1 MIVAG
6 TSWSPKEDDCIRLS
20 LVAGKMTLVLVVAAI
35 VIVASAATVAWAVD
49 RSERGV
55 VLTVHTDKKE
65 YAPGEPVEIHIQL
78 KNYGFRTVELI
89 YNTSITSWY
98 SIYDSDGE
106 PVFAPKMIGLQVIT
120 HVILKPGET
129 MNGGGVWNQVDN
141 TGDQVERPDFFTV
154 SAFSNRYN
162 ASTSFLISD

>member
-1 MIVAG
+1 M
-6 TSWSPKEDDCIRLS
+6 S
-20 LVAGKMTLVLVVAAI
+20 LVAGKMTPALMVAAI
-35 VIVASAATVAWAVD
+35 VIAASTVTVAWAID

-55 VLTVHTDKKE
+55 VLTVDTDKEE

-98 SIYDSDGE
+98 CIHDSDGE
-106 PVFAPKMIGLQVIT
+106 PVFAPELMGLQVIT

-129 MNGGGVWNQVDN
+129 MNDGDVWNQVNN
-141 TGDQVERPDFFTV
+141 TGNQVELPDFFTV
-154 SAFSNRYN
+154 RAFSNRYY
-162 ASTSFLISD
+162 ASTTFLISD